1 MSFRGEARVRQR
13 NVGSPLKRMN
23 ALRWL
28 FGAVALSVSLV
39 LTLSPLVLA
48 PTAAAPP
55 EAIQEAT
62 KSSDITPDSGTD
74 TERPPEAETPPIRD
88 TQDQL
93 VSDVAPLNRDNGDDG
108 SVRLRGVEAPVQLEQ
123 QEGQGADQPQET
135 TESADTQEND
145 EHDPG
150 DGRSENNMSRRR
162 NGSWT
167 VLSVI
172 FVSGLCR
179 PRATRSPSISG
190 ACPN

>member
-88 TQDQL
+88 KKHAAFRWFRGINYFSSSNNCSL
-93 VSDVAPLNRDNGDDG
+93 AANKSLNR
-108 SVRLRGVEAPVQLEQ
+108 Q
-123 QEGQGADQPQET
+123 
-135 TESADTQEND
+135 
-145 EHDPG
+145 
-150 DGRSENNMSRRR
+150 
-162 NGSWT
+162 
-167 VLSVI
+167 
-172 FVSGLCR
+172 F
-179 PRATRSPSISG
+179 
-190 ACPN
+190 